1 MSIMTGTKQT
11 KERRKKPDEL
21 LGSVVRETAIPA
33 AVELL
38 RANEKFALPSGKAW
52 GVLVLAADKIGGLSK
67 RHGRNEAKGS
77 FIELIESDQVLTVAT
92 ADMLREEVFGI
103 IPTAETLERMSE
115 YSMLTNVDY
124 DWAIAS
130 VEGEDLNVKTIREG
144 TFTQAQAIATTD
156 DPEAGAAKLHEAL
169 GGDVWDSLSGETTPA
184 VSQADAPDDSGAQ
197 TQEFSVIADDEDDA
211 SNFDDDEPSFA
222 DEDAPAFSEDEDSD
236 APIFADETPES
247 LVPAPAAAPVDEA
260 EVDEPI
266 EPEVIPAQPSEP
278 PVAAYTEPVAED
290 EDDET
295 ESWDED
301 EVLTADQEQIRDTI
315 ARRFL
320 GDDLGLNIDLS
331 EYWTTFSVGAPTVQ
345 IGLPEGTTGWLGDQI
360 AQLTRQ
366 ANAEIARLHNDGQEE
381 LQAEYV
387 NLMSMCAKDVIKEV
401 ATDRA
406 GGIYKGLL
414 EQAEIEHRE
423 REGEKEAKVAVL
435 QKGIREEY
443 EASAKKVGE
452 QARLQAELE
461 YSDRNK
467 PRLSRELGETESH
480 VTSEIED
487 RYSHDRVEI
496 LRLRR
501 KTAEQKMFAGQS
513 RVFEVMAEKHATNLA
528 AERDLL
534 SEWTAKI
541 DRIIAGHR
549 TEDINRA
556 NALAE
561 EQKRFDQVAALKK
574 EHEEL
579 IESMRTDHTERGL
592 RMEQELERMRTSTV
606 EQLRSRDE
614 EWGHQ
619 LAIEKANTATETK
632 RVADLISQGELMSQ
646 SFQKQYDDRINEFE
660 ADKRNTNDALTRAA
674 RLQDNSTK
682 LMTMLI
688 IASGLVMFGVGFILA
703 GLLF

>member
-1 MSIMTGTKQT
+1 MSIMTGTKQTT

-38 RANEKFALPSGKAW
+38 RANEPFALTNGKAW
-52 GVLVLAADKIGGLSK
+52 GVLILEAEKIGGLSK

-92 ADMLREEVFGI
+92 ADMLHEEVFGI

-115 YSMLTNVDY
+115 YSMLTNVEY
-124 DWAIAS
+124 VWAIVSAA
-130 VEGEDLNVKTIREG
+130 GEDLNVDTIREG
-144 TFTQAQAIATTD
+144 TFAQAQAISAGTT
-156 DPEAGAAKLHEAL
+156 PLHEAL
-169 GGDVWDSLSGETTPA
+169 GGEVWDRLTGETA
-184 VSQADAPDDSGAQ
+184 SAASNEGVSDGSDLE
-197 TQEFSVIADDEDDA
+197 TQEVTVVDEASDDDE
-211 SNFDDDEPSFA
+211 FDDD
-222 DEDAPAFSEDEDSD
+222 DAPAFSDEEGSD

-247 LVPAPAAAPVDEA
+247 LVPASAAVETPAEPVDEA
-260 EVDEPI
+260 PAQEPI
-266 EPEVIPAQPSEP
+266 ADDPLPAQPDQAP
-278 PVAAYTEPVAED
+278 TVAYAEPVDED
-290 EDDET
+290 EET
-295 ESWDED
+295 EAWDED
-301 EVLTADQEQIRDTI
+301 EPEMANQEQARDTI

-345 IGLPEGTTGWLGDQI
+345 IETPEGTTGWLGDQI

-366 ANAEIARLHNDGQEE
+366 ANAEIARLHIDGQEE

-401 ATDRA
+401 ATDRT

-423 REGEKEAKVAVL
+423 REGEKEAKVASL

-443 EASAKKVGE
+443 DASAKKVGE
-452 QARLQAELE
+452 QARLHAELE

-467 PRLSRELGETESH
+467 PRLARELSETESH
-480 VTSEIED
+480 VSVELED
-487 RYSHDRVEI
+487 RHSHDQVEI

-513 RVFEVMAEKHATNLA
+513 RVFEVMAEKHATKLA

-541 DRIIAGHR
+541 DRIVAGHR

-574 EHEEL
+574 EHEDL
-579 IESMRTDHTERGL
+579 IESMRSDHTERGL
-592 RMEQELERMRTSTV
+592 RMEQELERMKASTV
-606 EQLRSRDE
+606 EQLRARDE

-619 LAIEKANTATETK
+619 LAMEKTNTATESK
-632 RVADLISQGELMSQ
+632 RVADLISQGDLMSQ

-660 ADKRNTNDALTRAA
+660 ADKRNTNDALTRAT

-682 LMTMLI
+682 LMTMLV